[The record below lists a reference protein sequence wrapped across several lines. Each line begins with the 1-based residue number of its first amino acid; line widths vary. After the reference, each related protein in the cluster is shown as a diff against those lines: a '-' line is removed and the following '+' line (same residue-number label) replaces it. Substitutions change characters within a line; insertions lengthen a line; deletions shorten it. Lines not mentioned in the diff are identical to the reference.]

1 MLRSRSR
8 RKLLS
13 GCRRICRRR
22 SSVGRKLDGALW
34 LLKIPGFPGPIT
46 NTGLPTRHYGRA
58 TSHGLLYHPSARALG
73 NRGSDERALHS
84 WQMRGIMKRTFWGLA
99 ILVKVILLGSF
110 MAAAAPAQT
119 SPPPLISP
127 DVHAD
132 KSVTFRF
139 RAPNDK
145 EVAVSIEGLPKPIPM
160 VKDDQGVWSVTT
172 EPLAPDYYGYSF
184 IADGVGLFDPS
195 NHAVKPN
202 FLYRAS
208 EVHVPGPA
216 LLSWEIAAVPHGE
229 IHHHFYKSGVVGD
242 DRGYYV
248 YTPPGYD
255 SRGKQTYPVL
265 YLLHG
270 FSDDA
275 SAWTAVGRAN
285 VILDN
290 LIAQGKAKPMLVVM
304 PLGYGAPEVLLPNSG
319 VWRDRAITERN
330 FNKFREALL
339 TEVLPRVEAEY
350 PVIKDR
356 NSRAIAGLSM
366 GGSESL
372 LTGLNTLDKFG
383 WIGAFSS
390 GGITEEFDKEFPGLD
405 AKATEQLHLL
415 WIACGTDD
423 RLIDINRKL
432 RAWLAAKSIKHVDI
446 ETPGYHTWMVWRRN
460 LTEFSSLLFR

>member
-1 MLRSRSR
+1 
-8 RKLLS
+8 
-13 GCRRICRRR
+13 
-22 SSVGRKLDGALW
+22 
-34 LLKIPGFPGPIT
+34 
-46 NTGLPTRHYGRA
+46 
-58 TSHGLLYHPSARALG
+58 
-73 NRGSDERALHS
+73 
-84 WQMRGIMKRTFWGLA
+84 MRGMMKRTFFVLRILSTAIVLGTSLA
-99 ILVKVILLGSF
+99 AV
-110 MAAAAPAQT
+110 AQT
-119 SPPPLISP
+119 PPPPVISP
-127 DVHAD
+127 EVHAD
-132 KSVTFRF
+132 RSVTFRF

-145 EVAVSIEGLPKPIPM
+145 EVAVSIEGVPKPLAM
-160 VKDDQGVWSVTT
+160 QKDDHGVWSVTT

-184 IADGVGLFDPS
+184 IADGVSMFDPS
-195 NHAVKPN
+195 NHVIKPN

-208 EVHVPGPA
+208 ELHVPGA
-216 LLSWEIAAVPHGE
+216 AAASWEIGAVPHGE

-248 YTPPGYD
+248 YTPAGYD
-255 SRGKQTYPVL
+255 PRGKQTYPVL

-270 FSDDA
+270 YSDDA

-339 TEVLPRVEAEY
+339 MEVIPRVEAEY

-372 LTGLNTLDKFG
+372 LTGLNTLDEFG

-390 GGITEEFDKEFPGLD
+390 GGITDAFDIEFPAAD
-405 AKATEQLHLL
+405 AKSTEQLHLL
-415 WIACGTDD
+415 WIACGTED

-432 RAWLAAKSIKHVDI
+432 RTWLASKNVKHVDI
-446 ETPGYHTWMVWRRN
+446 ETPGAHTWMVWRRN

>member
-1 MLRSRSR
+1 
-8 RKLLS
+8 
-13 GCRRICRRR
+13 
-22 SSVGRKLDGALW
+22 
-34 LLKIPGFPGPIT
+34 
-46 NTGLPTRHYGRA
+46 
-58 TSHGLLYHPSARALG
+58 
-73 NRGSDERALHS
+73 
-84 WQMRGIMKRTFWGLA
+84 MKRTSLLLFAL
-99 ILVKVILLGSF
+99 LVKTATGF
-110 MAAAAPAQT
+110 AQAA
-119 SPPPLISP
+119 PPPLISP
-127 DVHAD
+127 EVHAD
-132 KSVTFRF
+132 RTVTFRF
-139 RAPNDK
+139 RGPNVK
-145 EVAVSIEGLPKPIPM
+145 EVAVSIEGAAKPLPM
-160 VKDDQGVWSVTT
+160 QKDDQGVWSVTT
-172 EPLAPDYYGYSF
+172 KPLAPDYYGYTI

-195 NHAVKPN
+195 NHAIKPN

-216 LLSWEIAAVPHGE
+216 SLSWEIGAVPRGE

-242 DRGYYV
+242 DRDFYV

-255 SRGKQTYPVL
+255 PRGKQSYPVL

-319 VWRDRAITERN
+319 VWRDLAITERN

-339 TEVLPRVEAEY
+339 TEVVPRVEAEY
-350 PVIKDR
+350 AVIKDR

-372 LTGLNTLDKFG
+372 LTGLNTLDEFA

-390 GGITEEFDKEFPGLD
+390 GGITEQFDIEFPAVD
-405 AKATEQLHLL
+405 SKTTEQLHLL

-432 RAWLAAKSIKHVDI
+432 RGWLASKNIKHVDI
-446 ETPGYHTWMVWRRN
+446 ETSGAHTWMVWRRN
-460 LTEFSSLLFR
+460 LMEFSPLLFR